1 MGTIVVMIL
10 IYAVSRFLT
19 KNIVEMLCNAGGSAC
34 RTLNYRGKSI
44 PAIGGIV
51 FAPIAL
57 IAVLLLLFLF
67 PMRLLEYLR
76 YLLIVYCMGF
86 TGIIDDLAGNKE
98 IKGLARHLGSTLSGH
113 MTTGFL
119 KALSGFLIACAVSIG
134 PSLSLGELA
143 VNVLIIALSANT
155 INLFDLRPG
164 RAIKV
169 FTLYSLLLLSAAISD
184 ITAAAPLMALV
195 LAVFAYGRYDMK
207 EICMLGDTG
216 ANILGISLGYYST
229 LLLDFNIR
237 LVLVTVLAG
246 INLMAER
253 ISIGELIGR
262 SRLLSYIDTL
272 GRENGS
278 GR

>member
-1 MGTIVVMIL
+1 MEIVVVMVL
-10 IYAVSRFLT
+10 IYVVSRFLT
-19 KNIVEMLCNAGGSAC
+19 KNIVEMLCNAGEPEC
-34 RTLNYRGKSI
+34 RALNYRGKAI

-51 FAPIAL
+51 FAPIML
-57 IAVLLLLFLF
+57 IAVLLLLFLS
-67 PMRLLEYLR
+67 PLRLLEYLK

-86 TGIIDDLAGNKE
+86 TGIVDDLAGNKE
-98 IKGLARHLGSTLSGH
+98 IKGLTRHWSSTLGGH

-134 PSLSLGELA
+134 TPADLRELP

-169 FTLYSLLLLSAAISD
+169 FILYSLLLLSAAIAD
-184 ITAAAPLMALV
+184 IKAAAPLMALV
-195 LAVFAYGRYDMK
+195 LAVLAYGRYDLK

-229 LLLDFNIR
+229 LLLGFETR
-237 LVLVTVLAG
+237 LILAVVLVG

-253 ISIGELIGR
+253 VSISELIGR
-262 SRLLSYIDTL
+262 SRLLSYIDAL
-272 GRENGS
+272 GREDGG